1 MFKRFTQWIKIR
13 LPSAMRNLTRMLKN
27 IKLSPEFIKETC
39 LVAGFLML
47 LRGLWL
53 IWPPAMWIIGGVCL
67 MWFGLPG
74 KRVGNK

>member
-1 MFKRFTQWIKIR
+1 
-13 LPSAMRNLTRMLKN
+13 MLKN

-74 KRVGNK
+74 KQVGTK